1 VTTPNL
7 MRLRRLAVAGLFAG
21 ALALIGTI
29 ALSHVG
35 GARDAAT
42 PSVSTP
48 TPASIALRGKPM
60 AGMAMPLASTPQPM
74 SMPMASPTSQPMSM
88 PGMNTG
94 TSGAAK
100 PYNVAF
106 ARALPYKV
114 LVTEM
119 GMDDMNA
126 MVPGTTS
133 GMIAMDAHAG
143 VRYLFGPLLHTG
155 SMPHGV
161 DVLPGGRYAF
171 VSNFMDDP
179 GTAVQIDLRTF
190 RIVRRYR
197 VGINP
202 THFVFSPDRRYAFV
216 DDFGSSDVYRLD
228 LSNSHTIRIGF
239 PQEDCLHTHG
249 NALSPDGHTLYVA
262 CAGEAWI
269 YTIDTRTLRPV
280 GHAITGIGPYDVK
293 IDGPRHEL
301 WVSNQLGDSVTV
313 LDERSL
319 KTLATIGLGKG
330 MTPSLLALTP
340 DGRRAY
346 VGDLK
351 GNAVSVIDTAS
362 RRVIATVPV
371 AAQPFGP
378 TVTPDGRYVYEPS
391 IKGSAVTIIR
401 VADNRV
407 MAVVPAPV
415 GALHT
420 AIVP

>member
-1 VTTPNL
+1 MTTPISA
-7 MRLRRLAVAGLFAG
+7 RRLAVAAFLAG
-21 ALALIGTI
+21 ALALAGAV
-29 ALSHVG
+29 ALSRA
-35 GARDAAT
+35 GAGVAA
-42 PSVSTP
+42 PPAAS
-48 TPASIALRGKPM
+48 TPASIAMGSKPM
-60 AGMAMPLASTPQPM
+60 AGMAMPLASTPRPM
-74 SMPMASPTSQPMSM
+74 AMASPTPQSMSM
-88 PGMNTG
+88 PGMTTG
-94 TSGAAK
+94 TSGAAR
-100 PYNVAF
+100 PYHVAF
-106 ARALPYKV
+106 ARALPYRV
-114 LVTEM
+114 LVTDM

-133 GMIAMDAHAG
+133 GMMAMEAHAG
-143 VRYLFGPLLHTG
+143 VRLLFGPLLHTG

-161 DVLPGGRYAF
+161 DVMPGGRYAF
-171 VSNFMDDP
+171 VSNFMADP
-179 GTAVQIDLRTF
+179 GTAVQIDLHAF

-228 LSNSHTIRIGF
+228 LATGRATRIGF
-239 PQEDCLHTHG
+239 PRDDCLRTHG

-262 CAGEAWI
+262 CASEAWI

-280 GHAITGIGPYDVK
+280 SHAITGIGPYDVK

-319 KTLATIGLGKG
+319 RTLATIGLGKG

-391 IKGSAVTIIR
+391 IKGSVVTIIR

-415 GALHT
+415 GALHV
-420 AIVP
+420 AIAPPLSMSM